1 MQDKRLTTDLAVGP
15 QIAPDDTKTLAALGF
30 RSIIGNRP
38 DGESPDQPPFAWIE
52 ATARQRGLET
62 RYIPVVASRIGSDD
76 IEAFRNALRELP
88 KPVFAFCRTG
98 TRSTLL
104 WALANSDALTPDER
118 IRIAGLHG
126 YDISAF
132 RPQLEAGEDE
142 SAPRA

>member
-1 MQDKRLTTDLAVGP
+1 MQGKRLTTDLAVGP
-15 QIAPDDTKTLAALGF
+15 QIGPGDAETLADLGF
-30 RSIIGNRP
+30 RSIIANRP
-38 DGESPDQPPFAWIE
+38 DGESSDQPPFAWIE
-52 ATARQRGLET
+52 AAARQHGLET

-104 WALANSDALTPDER
+104 WALANYDALTPDER

-126 YDISAF
+126 YDLSAF
-132 RPQLEAGEDE
+132 RPQLEAGEE
-142 SAPRA
+142 GSASRA